1 MYSGRTGS
9 PHTPVWAVGPTARVT
24 GPRGKKGAQMAGY
37 VIRPVKYGQGT
48 GRALQRGLGRAPEVC
63 GPAPHTL
70 RPDPARPQPGSSAH
84 SRDPHDRA
92 RSEASAHLDSSPRAR
107 AFGLRRHGN
116 HSPGRRGCDVA
127 KAAGALLPTSRRG
140 AAQLRASA
148 RPRFPSFLGLHHSA
162 PLLLIFLHSLIH
174 FFTGHQ
180 VARGIRKY
188 TWSFLR
194 SGPHFLEGRL

>member
-1 MYSGRTGS
+1 
-9 PHTPVWAVGPTARVT
+9 
-24 GPRGKKGAQMAGY
+24 MAGY

-180 VARGIRKY
+180 VARGTKIYLVLPAEWTSLSRGAALK
-188 TWSFLR
+188 SVV
-194 SGPHFLEGRL
+194 SGGSITRAGNS